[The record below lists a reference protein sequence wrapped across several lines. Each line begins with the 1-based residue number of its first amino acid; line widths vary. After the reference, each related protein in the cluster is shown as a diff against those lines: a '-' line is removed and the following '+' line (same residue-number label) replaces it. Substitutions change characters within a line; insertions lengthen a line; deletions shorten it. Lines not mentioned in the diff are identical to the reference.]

1 MRKKILMGGTGGL
14 IREAV
19 DAYLRRIERRKLAR
33 ELAAGYRANADLN
46 QRLSEEFMHVD
57 ADNLEP

>member
-1 MRKKILMGGTGGL
+1 MRKEIFTGGASGL

-19 DAYLRRIERRKLAR
+19 DAYVRRIEQRKLAR

-46 QRLSEEFMHVD
+46 RKVSEEFMHVD
-57 ADNLEP
+57 ADNL